1 VATMAVSGIA
11 GHVDE
16 QRLVR
21 TACSLVDIPSPTGS
35 EQAMGERMAALF
47 EELGLQ
53 VQWQQVE
60 EGRPNVLG
68 ILEGAGGGPTLMFNG
83 HMDTSY
89 SGREPWLRDKP
100 GFQPQSFV
108 RDGHIFGLGISN
120 MKGALAAYV
129 EAVSALRDAGVR
141 LRGDVMVAA
150 VCGEIEKT
158 QWGDEFVGPEYRGY
172 AAGSRHLATH
182 GGVADMCILGEP
194 TEQKVVLGHYGALWV
209 RISTSGPFVHTAFS
223 HGRLEENSI
232 VRMQA
237 VIDAIREWIPT
248 WQERTTYRG
257 MEGVVNIGC
266 LRGGFPWR
274 VSRTPHRTDLFLDCR
289 VPPTLPMARA
299 RAEIGDLVRSLRE
312 RFPDHGIEHE
322 VYVTAPGSEIA
333 EDHPLVQAI
342 DAAHGE
348 VFGAPPERDVTR
360 WFSDGSALTR
370 YGIETVNYGTSSGLP
385 GAEGENLAIEGLAD
399 TARVY
404 ALAAATVCGVLKA

>member
-1 VATMAVSGIA
+1 MAATAPAGLA

-16 QRLVR
+16 ERLVR
-21 TACSLVDIPSPTGS
+21 TASSLVDVPSPTGS
-35 EQAMGERMAALF
+35 EQAMGERMAELF
-47 EELGLQ
+47 AELGLQ

-60 EGRPNVLG
+60 DGRPNVLG
-68 ILEGAGGGPTLMFNG
+68 VWEGTGGGPSLMFNG

-89 SGREPWLRDKP
+89 SGQEPWLRGKP
-100 GFQPQSFV
+100 GFAPHAFV
-108 RDGHIFGLGISN
+108 QDRHVFGLGISN
-120 MKGALAAYV
+120 MKGALACYV
-129 EAVSALRDAGVR
+129 EALRALKDAGVR
-141 LRGDVMVAA
+141 LRGDVMIAA

-158 QWGDEFVGPEYRGY
+158 QWSDEFVGAEYRGY
-172 AAGSRHLATH
+172 AAGSRYLPTH

-194 TEQKVVLGHYGALWV
+194 TEQKVVLGHFGALWV

-223 HGRLEENSI
+223 NGRLGENSI
-232 VRMQA
+232 IRMTEVLDA
-237 VIDAIREWIPT
+237 VREWIPR
-248 WQERTTYRG
+248 WEERTTYKG
-257 MEGVVNIGC
+257 LTGVVNVGC

-299 RAEIGDLVRSLRE
+299 RAEIGDLVRELRE
-312 RFPDHGIEHE
+312 RFPDFGLEHE

-342 DAAHGE
+342 DASHGE
-348 VFGAPPERDVTR
+348 VFGSPPERDATR

-385 GAEGENLAIEGLAD
+385 GADGENLAIDGLVD
-399 TARVY
+399 IARVY
-404 ALAAATVCGVLKA
+404 TLAAARVCEVST

>member
-1 VATMAVSGIA
+1 VATVELDRVAE
-11 GHVDE
+11 HVDAD
-16 QRLVR
+16 RLVR
-21 TACSLVDIPSPTGS
+21 TACSLVDVPSPTGS
-35 EQAMGERMAALF
+35 EQAMGERMAELF
-47 EELGLQ
+47 AELGLQ

-68 ILEGAGGGPTLMFNG
+68 IRHGTGGGPSLMFNG

-89 SGREPWLRDKP
+89 SGDEPWLRGKP
-100 GFQPQSFV
+100 GFAPRAFV
-108 RDGHIFGLGISN
+108 RDGHVFGLGISN

-129 EAVSALRDAGVR
+129 EALHALDDAGVR

-158 QWGDEFVGPEYRGY
+158 QWGDEFVGAQYRGY
-172 AAGSRHLATH
+172 AAGSRYLPTH

-209 RISTSGPFVHTAFS
+209 RISTAGPFVHTAFS
-223 HGRLEENSI
+223 DGRLEENSI
-232 VRMQA
+232 IRMQA
-237 VIDAIREWIPT
+237 VLDAVRAWIPG
-248 WQERTTYRG
+248 WEERTTYRG
-257 MEGVVNIGC
+257 LRGVVNVGA

-299 RAEIGDLVRSLRE
+299 RAEVGDLVRDLRE
-312 RFPDHGIEHE
+312 RFGDFGIEHE

-333 EDHPLVQAI
+333 EDHPLVHAI
-342 DAAHGE
+342 DAAHAT
-348 VFGAPPERDVTR
+348 VFGAPPERDATR

-385 GAEGENLAIEGLAD
+385 GAEGENLAIDGLAD
-399 TARVY
+399 IARVY
-404 ALAAATVCGVLKA
+404 ALAAARVCGVAA

>member
-1 VATMAVSGIA
+1 VAATAPPGVA
-11 GHVDE
+11 AHVDAD
-16 QRLVR
+16 RLVR
-21 TACSLVDIPSPTGS
+21 TACALVDIPSPTGS
-35 EQAMGERMAALF
+35 EQAMGERMA
-47 EELGLQ
+47 ELLDEAGLR

-68 ILEGAGGGPTLMFNG
+68 VREGAGGGPSLMFNG

-89 SGREPWLRDKP
+89 SGREPWLRGKP
-100 GFQPQSFV
+100 GFAPHASV
-108 RDGHIFGLGISN
+108 RDGHVFGLGIAN
-120 MKGALAAYV
+120 MKGALACYV
-129 EAVSALRDAGVR
+129 EALRALGDAGVE
-141 LRGDVMVAA
+141 LAGDVLVAA

-158 QWGDEFVGPEYRGY
+158 QWGDEFVGAEYRGY
-172 AAGSRHLATH
+172 AAGSRYLPTH

-194 TEQKVVLGHYGALWV
+194 TEQKVVLGHFGSLWV
-209 RISTSGPFVHTAFS
+209 RISTQGPFVHTAFAA
-223 HGRLEENSI
+223 GRLGENSI

-237 VIDAIREWIPT
+237 VLDAVREWIPV
-248 WQERTTYRG
+248 WEERTAYRG
-257 MEGVVNIGC
+257 LTGVVNVGA

-299 RAEIGDLVRSLRE
+299 RAEVGDLVRALRE
-312 RFPDHGIEHE
+312 RFPDFGIEHE
-322 VYVTAPGSEIA
+322 IYVTAPGSEVA
-333 EDHPLVQAI
+333 EDHPVVRAI

-348 VFGAPPERDVTR
+348 VFGAPPERDATR

-385 GAEGENLAIEGLAD
+385 GADGENLAVDGLVD

-404 ALAAATVCGVLKA
+404 ALAAARVCGVAA